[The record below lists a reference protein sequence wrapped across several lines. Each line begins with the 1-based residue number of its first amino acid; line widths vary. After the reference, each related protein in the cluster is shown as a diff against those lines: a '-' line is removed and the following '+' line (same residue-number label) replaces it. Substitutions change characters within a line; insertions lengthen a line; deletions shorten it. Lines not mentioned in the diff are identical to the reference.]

1 MKLAVITA
9 RGGSKRLP
17 GKNIM
22 PLLGQ
27 SLIFRCV
34 KCLLD
39 AGCFDRVIV
48 STDDNEIAAEAEKA
62 GAEIPFIR
70 PAILASDSASSVD
83 VLIHAVESLV
93 SADEEIKQMIVGLFQ
108 PTSPLLRPEHIKAA
122 LETFEERNFNSLSS
136 MRQVKQYPE
145 WTFRKTDE
153 DDRVTPIFPD
163 KFMLPGQQLPAS
175 YIENGAIYLVK
186 GDWLISNKNLYD
198 LKNHG
203 MFLMSEHD
211 SIDIDTREDWQMA
224 EFFLSRLSGS

>member
-17 GKNIM
+17 RKNIM

-27 SLIFRCV
+27 SLIFRSA

-48 STDDNEIAAEAEKA
+48 STDDHEIAAEAEKA

-70 PAILASDSASSVD
+70 PAILASDTASSVD

-93 SADEEIKQMIVGLFQ
+93 ADKEIKQTIVGLFQ

-122 LETFEERNFNSLSS
+122 LETFEDGNYNSLSS
-136 MRQVKQYPE
+136 MCRVQQYPE
-145 WTFRKTDE
+145 WTFRESGDSN
-153 DDRVTPIFPD
+153 RVAPLFPD
-163 KFMLPGQQLPAS
+163 KFSLSGRHLPAS
-175 YIENGAIYLVK
+175 FIENGAIYLVK
-186 GDWLISNKNLYD
+186 GDWLISNKSLYD

-211 SIDIDTREDWQMA
+211 SIDIDTREDWEMA
-224 EFFLSRLSGS
+224 EFFLNRLSGS